1 MLLFTCILWGL
12 WGGLMI
18 HLWTKNP
25 ILRDNFIFRHSIE
38 LLATIFLSFYFVTIL
53 GLGLDSCVPL
63 KEKLHCEPFSYDTIM
78 VDESTSSTKA
88 DGNDVAQP
96 DRVEKDTPASILW
109 HTYYLLIDSGNQH
122 SYSKNLQGRFLVG
135 FLGLFSLILL
145 NGLLISAVMTTL
157 DRHKEK
163 WRDGVLRYKP
173 KALNGHLVIIGG
185 NDMVASIIEHEMNR
199 PNIRTILILTSRNV
213 DEFRRELK
221 ATLTVD
227 ESKRKDM
234 YKIVIYYGDRS
245 SAVDIEKLYLDKA
258 SEVFVLGE
266 ESSNDDADSYHDTL
280 NMSCVQHITNCLNN
294 RTTKFSCHVMFEY
307 QTTFAA
313 LQLATEGVN
322 KFRIELK
329 PFNYYEM
336 WCQKCFGGDYKD
348 KNGKEEYYI
357 PLDGEGIKEQDDTF
371 VHLVIIGMSRMG
383 VAMGHTA
390 AHLAHYPNFITKGVR
405 SRITFIDTNADTERD
420 FLKGRYHELF
430 KLARYRTIDTTVEDF
445 DANKDVTWVN
455 ENYESHLGKDFID
468 VEWEFV
474 KGGIESDSVRQYLV
488 KIAENENARLTV
500 AVCLPE
506 SNAAVATAI
515 YLPDKI
521 YNKAQQVLV
530 YQRKNGV
537 VVDQISQN
545 NKRYNKKLRAFGM
558 IGKCYDFDLIEEF
571 EALGSYIGKK
581 YKEYDDDLENN
592 FIAEHPLTAEDDA
605 AKKKAFD
612 EITAEELANKRV
624 QSAIQRGLTIPQE
637 DLNLI
642 NQKPKTHE
650 WQNYYNILTL
660 RSKMRSCGLDYRTQA
675 SFAPEHLAI
684 LGQVEH
690 NRWLTEKLL
699 QGFKPLDIDKQKE
712 FYSNHDGI
720 VEGYVLFT
728 TWTERC
734 KYYKKKSDL
743 KKDEHKHLDIC
754 SNEILAL
761 VDPESVGRDGAL
773 IEHLPNALYE
783 HHTGKQATTTK

>member
-1 MLLFTCILWGL
+1 MILFTVILWLIWVAILLFLWCRHPL
-12 WGGLMI
+12 Y
-18 HLWTKNP
+18 
-25 ILRDNFIFRHSIE
+25 RDNAIFKHSIWW
-38 LLATIFLSFYFVTIL
+38 LIGIFASFYIVTVV
-53 GLGLDSCVPL
+53 GLNLDSNEDL
-63 KEKLHCEPFSYDTIM
+63 KNRISGFSKCEYPTFAYKDIVSNETDQTP
-78 VDESTSSTKA
+78 KPA
-88 DGNDVAQP
+88 DNN
-96 DRVEKDTPASILW
+96 IWW
-109 HTYYLLIDSGNQH
+109 HTYYLLIDAGNQH
-122 SYSKNLQGRFLVG
+122 SYAGKQSGLLLVG
-135 FLGLFSLILL
+135 ILGLFSLIFL
-145 NGLLISAVMTTL
+145 NGLLISAVMATL

-163 WRDGVLRYKP
+163 WRDGVLRYNKR
-173 KALNGHLVIIGG
+173 ALKDHIVIIGG
-185 NDMVASIIEHEMNR
+185 NDMVAQIVKHYAEQKCR
-199 PNIRTILILTSRNV
+199 KTTLRKTILILTSRDV

-221 ATLTVD
+221 ASLNF
-227 ESKRKDM
+227 SSWRL
-234 YKIVIYYGDRS
+234 VIYYGDRS
-245 SAVDIEKLYLDKA
+245 SESDIEQLHLDRA

-280 NMSCVQHITNCLNN
+280 NMSCVQHITNCLKN
-294 RTTKFSCHVMFEY
+294 RTTKLSCHVMFEY

-357 PLDGEGIKEQDDTF
+357 PLDGEGIKEKDDTF
-371 VHLVIIGMSRMG
+371 VHLVIVGMSRMG

-390 AHLAHYPNFITKGVR
+390 AHIAHYPNFVTDGVR
-405 SRITFIDTNADTERD
+405 SRITFIDINADTERD

-430 KLARYRTIDTTVEDF
+430 KLARYRTIDTTVEGF
-445 DANKDVTWVN
+445 DAKNDVAWVN
-455 ENYESHLGKDFID
+455 ENYETHLGKDFID

-474 KGGIESDSVRQYLV
+474 KGGIESDEVRQYLV
-488 KIAENENARLTV
+488 RIAENENARLTV

-537 VVDQISQN
+537 VVDQISQC

-558 IGKCYDFDLIEEF
+558 IGECYDFDLIEEF
-571 EALGSYIGKK
+571 EALGSYIGEK

-605 AKKKAFD
+605 AKKKALD
-612 EITAEELANKRV
+612 EITAKELANKRV
-624 QSAIQRGLTIPQE
+624 ESAIQRGLTIPQE
-637 DLNLI
+637 DLDLI
-642 NQKPKTHE
+642 NQKPMTYE

-675 SFAPEHLAI
+675 SFAPEHLDI

-754 SNEILAL
+754 SNKILAL

-773 IEHLPNALYE
+773 IEHLPQKLFE
-783 HHTGKQATTTK
+783 HIQSKEQQPKTTK